1 MVESVVLA
9 LSPELPESPPPPPF
23 YFRPWLR
30 LHTPTRHRNA
40 LWATASVV
48 RRSPDR
54 KRLEESLRPDASGAR
69 AAAVPSRLWSAG
81 EGHGADSGAG
91 LNF

>member
-1 MVESVVLA
+1 MGSPGVVKKPRIAVPRGRASLVYPPGHLA

-40 LWATASVV
+40 LWAAASVV

-54 KRLEESLRPDASGAR
+54 KRLGDSPRPDASR
-69 AAAVPSRLWSAG
+69 
-81 EGHGADSGAG
+81 
-91 LNF
+91 

>member
-1 MVESVVLA
+1 MGHRFSRSTLTGQEAPRRESA
-9 LSPELPESPPPPPF
+9 TG
-23 YFRPWLR
+23 R
-30 LHTPTRHRNA
+30 LQR
-40 LWATASVV
+40 
-48 RRSPDR
+48 
-54 KRLEESLRPDASGAR
+54 DAVPGAR

>member
-54 KRLEESLRPDASGAR
+54 KRLEESLRPDASR
-69 AAAVPSRLWSAG
+69 
-81 EGHGADSGAG
+81 
-91 LNF
+91 